1 MFGLIVA
8 FALLAVSSGGVGVAT
23 ADGGSWAR
31 SEQAAREGAA
41 LADKRAV
48 FLGAYRL
55 LEEERKPEQALA
67 LFSQAL
73 ETYPELE
80 DYSLYFLG
88 RALKKLGR
96 REEAVDRFE
105 RLVRR
110 HPDSVWVPRAAL
122 EAPRILLAS
131 KSWDRAL
138 RFAAISRGEAGWGRG
153 V

>member
-8 FALLAVSSGGVGVAT
+8 FALVAVSSAAVGVT
-23 ADGGSWAR
+23 TEDGSRWAR
-31 SEQAAREGAA
+31 SEQAARAGAA
-41 LADKRAV
+41 LTEKRAV

-55 LEEERKPEQALA
+55 LEEERKPEQALS
-67 LFSQAL
+67 LWSQAL
-73 ETYPELE
+73 QGYPELE

-122 EAPRILLAS
+122 EAARILLAS

-138 RFAAISRGEAGWGRG
+138 RFAAISRGN
-153 V
+153 